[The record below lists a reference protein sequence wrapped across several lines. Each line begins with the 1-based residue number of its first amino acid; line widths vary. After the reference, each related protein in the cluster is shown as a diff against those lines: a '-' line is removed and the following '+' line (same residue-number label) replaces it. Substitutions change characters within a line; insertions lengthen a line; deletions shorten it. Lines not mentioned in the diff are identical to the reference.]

1 MKKKSVYLLIS
12 NILLTFFLI
21 SLSSYLAFA
30 IFSLKEKTELS
41 DNFAEVMISEHF
53 TLLFFFVGALILFL
67 SFVAGWIAFAMN
79 KKSVIKSA
87 AIILSV
93 GISVLALGMLL
104 ALVGNPAYFAASA
117 LFTLFFVPSTALSW
131 VAFKL
136 KNE

>member
-87 AIILSV
+87 AIISSV